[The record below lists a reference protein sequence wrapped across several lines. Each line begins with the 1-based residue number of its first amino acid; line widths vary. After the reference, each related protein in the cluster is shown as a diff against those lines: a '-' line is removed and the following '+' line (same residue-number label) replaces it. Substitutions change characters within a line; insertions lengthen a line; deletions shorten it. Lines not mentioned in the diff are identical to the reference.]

1 MANSTRIFCSM
12 VFIIG
17 LLSSPVDSKRNRG
30 SQGAIPH
37 PDKNNPNESEQQ
49 PQPPQAGSGPR
60 QRQGSSLPAD
70 EVLESSQEALHVT
83 ERQYLKRD
91 WCKTQPLKQTIHEEG
106 CVSRTIINRFCYGQ
120 CNSFYI
126 PRHIRREEGAF
137 QSCSFCKPKRFTTM
151 TFTLNCP
158 DQQPPTKKK
167 RIQRVKQC
175 RCISIDLDWR
185 HTETVLRVCAF
196 QYSYSCLLKRKRG
209 CHTAKN
215 TCLSPS
221 GRKHPW
227 RCPTRKLQ
235 RFSSCTTRDVDMQ
248 QTLNCIEHFT
258 PHRFENKHHC
268 TGMLTWNGHILRTA
282 SSPWEDCI
290 TPVYLVTVHCDRET
304 FLPNFLFCVHVCLF
318 NWMFPLCGIWWM
330 SADICKWKNVIRHFK
345 NLSRLMD
352 FCEFRSP
359 SVNFFIF
366 FFLKLGDYSVVETI
380 SFFVSWNGHCTVV
393 VSTILRI
400 NICKM

>member
-1 MANSTRIFCSM
+1 MAVSAHTLCSM

-17 LLSSPVDSKRNRG
+17 LLSSPADSKRNRA

-49 PQPPQAGSGPR
+49 PQPPEAGSRSRHRP
-60 QRQGSSLPAD
+60 GSSSPAD

-106 CVSRTIINRFCYGQ
+106 CISRTIINRFCYGQ

-175 RCISIDLDWR
+175 RCISIDLD
-185 HTETVLRVCAF
+185 
-196 QYSYSCLLKRKRG
+196 
-209 CHTAKN
+209 
-215 TCLSPS
+215 
-221 GRKHPW
+221 
-227 RCPTRKLQ
+227 
-235 RFSSCTTRDVDMQ
+235 
-248 QTLNCIEHFT
+248 
-258 PHRFENKHHC
+258 
-268 TGMLTWNGHILRTA
+268 
-282 SSPWEDCI
+282 
-290 TPVYLVTVHCDRET
+290 
-304 FLPNFLFCVHVCLF
+304 
-318 NWMFPLCGIWWM
+318 
-330 SADICKWKNVIRHFK
+330 
-345 NLSRLMD
+345 
-352 FCEFRSP
+352 
-359 SVNFFIF
+359 
-366 FFLKLGDYSVVETI
+366 
-380 SFFVSWNGHCTVV
+380 
-393 VSTILRI
+393 
-400 NICKM
+400 